1 MSSDRRRRTLWLGPV
16 GLSLSWSMFVIVH
29 VLGNGLRS
37 AICGAGLLESLQ
49 LLFVGL
55 VWLPLHVS
63 AFWATARRRWDR
75 TVEAF
80 TLALA
85 LLALWA
91 QLQWEP
97 ACSAYQ

>member
-1 MSSDRRRRTLWLGPV
+1 MSRALWLGTV
-16 GLSLSWSMFVIVH
+16 GLSLSWSIIVIVH

-37 AICGAGLLESLQ
+37 GICGAGVLETVQ
-49 LLFVGL
+49 LLFVAL
-55 VWLPLHVS
+55 VWLPLHAA
-63 AFWATARRRWDR
+63 AFWASARRRWDGAI
-75 TVEAF
+75 EGF